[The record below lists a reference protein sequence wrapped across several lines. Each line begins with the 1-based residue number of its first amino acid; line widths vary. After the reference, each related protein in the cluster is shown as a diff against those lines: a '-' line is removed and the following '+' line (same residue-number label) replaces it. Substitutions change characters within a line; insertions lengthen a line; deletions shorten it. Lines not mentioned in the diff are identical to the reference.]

1 MYDKTIDSKEVM
13 MMKNLFHKEN
23 NETEPNLKG
32 TFASVLILGGLIVI
46 CWVSVFAIFMT
57 R

>member
-1 MYDKTIDSKEVM
+1 MYDKTIDTKGVII
-13 MMKNLFHKEN
+13 MKNLFHNDN
-23 NETEPNLKG
+23 NESEPNLKG

>member
-1 MYDKTIDSKEVM
+1 M